1 MKYLLKGSEGLL
13 NWVIGE
19 ELNLNRIPIALVK
32 SGATNQSVF
41 NANMCWSITYLVLP
55 ESYCP
60 QKSFHSSHKIF
71 FVFFSLIHTM
81 KKDLFERINWVNSQ
95 VHWKAS
101 TIKERPYFLESYLSW
116 STSSSESANI
126 SVIAWIVLYPKRS
139 LFSEFLD
146 VGRLRV
152 LLKWWLLLLLSL
164 SLLLEL
170 LSLQIFLPLWLLYSV
185 RISLIERYL

>member
-1 MKYLLKGSEGLL
+1 
-13 NWVIGE
+13 
-19 ELNLNRIPIALVK
+19 
-32 SGATNQSVF
+32 
-41 NANMCWSITYLVLP
+41 LVLP

-60 QKSFHSSHKIF
+60 QKRFHSSHKIF
-71 FVFFSLIHTM
+71 SVFFSLIHTM

-95 VHWKAS
+95 VHSKAS
-101 TIKERPYFLESYLSW
+101 TIKGRPYFLEPYLSR

-126 SVIAWIVLYPKRS
+126 SVIALIVLYPKKS

-152 LLKWWLLLLLSL
+152 LLKWWLLLLLL